1 MRSKW
6 TVLIASATYVV
17 ALATNGCGKSAAS
30 EKTQT
35 TAATTP
41 QGPRTVKLELESLK
55 RLGVRVEAL
64 GANAPSRTLR
74 VPGTLDYNFDHY
86 AEIGV
91 PLEGRVATVNV
102 RAGDAVKKGKVL
114 GTVVIPSI
122 ASAQAEFLSAQANA
136 TAAAKNR
143 QREAELLQRQLT
155 TARESEV
162 ARSEADQAQAH
173 LAAAEARLRA
183 LRVGVPQNENVVA
196 GAGTLSLS
204 SPIDGVVV
212 ARKVNLGAFIQPADK
227 AFIVADLRE
236 LWATLDVHESDV
248 SYLKIGAEVELSIDA
263 HPGQGFK
270 GKITLLDPQVGG
282 VTRSVRARVSVPNAD
297 GQLKPGLF
305 LRAQIQIPADEAGR
319 MMIAGGAVQ
328 PLGEED
334 VVFVERE
341 PGTFE
346 IRPVKV
352 GRRTVDLVEIL
363 EGVTSGERVAV
374 DGAFLLRGE
383 ASKQ

>member
-1 MRSKW
+1 M
-6 TVLIASATYVV
+6 TVAV
-17 ALATNGCGKSAAS
+17 AGMTTGMVAGCNKSAAS

-35 TAATTP
+35 TAATAP
-41 QGPRTVKLELESLK
+41 QGPRTVKLEVESLK
-55 RLGVRVEAL
+55 RLGVRVEPA
-64 GANAPSRTLR
+64 GAGAHSSTLR
-74 VPGTLDYNFDHY
+74 VPGTLDYNYDHY

-91 PLEGRVATVNV
+91 PLEGRVATVSV
-102 RAGDAVKKGKVL
+102 RAGDPVKKGKVL

-122 ASAQAEFLSAQANA
+122 ASAQAEFLSAQAAA

-143 QREAELLQRQLT
+143 TREAELLQRQLT
-155 TARESEV
+155 TAREAEV
-162 ARSEADQAQAH
+162 ARSEADQAQAN
-173 LAAAEARLRA
+173 LAAAEARLHA

-196 GAGTLSLS
+196 TAGTLALT

-212 ARKVNLGAFIQPADK
+212 SRKVNLGAFIQPADK
-227 AFIVADLRE
+227 AFIVADLSE

-248 SYLKIGAEVELSIDA
+248 SYLKMGAEVELQIDA
-263 HPGQGFK
+263 HPGQVFK

-282 VTRSVRARVSVPNAD
+282 LTRAVRARVSVPNPD

-305 LRAQIQIPADEAGR
+305 LRAQIKLPADTAAGR
-319 MMIAGGAVQ
+319 MLVAGGAVQ

-352 GRRTVDLVEIL
+352 GRRTIDLVEVL
-363 EGVTSGERVAV
+363 EGVTSGERIAV
-374 DGAFLLRGE
+374 EGAFLLRGE